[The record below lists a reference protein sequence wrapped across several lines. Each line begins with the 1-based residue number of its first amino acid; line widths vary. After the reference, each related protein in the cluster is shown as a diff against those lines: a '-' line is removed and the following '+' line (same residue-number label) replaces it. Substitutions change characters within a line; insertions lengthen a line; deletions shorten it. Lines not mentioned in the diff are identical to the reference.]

1 MQSISLFLFIVCIV
15 LTLNAYISLQTK
27 DLISSE
33 EDNIISKQ
41 LASHF
46 EVIHSSHPTG
56 PRDVSRYFKSKISQV
71 THGRKLRHSGH
82 NPEHKGSHHHHQGH
96 LHDGANA
103 SDTGGNTTATTF
115 APTELSDRSNNV
127 TQSISI

>member
-33 EDNIISKQ
+33 EDNIVSKQ

-56 PRDVSRYFKSKISQV
+56 PRDVSRYFRSKVFQAS
-71 THGRKLRHSGH
+71 HGRKLRHSGH
-82 NPEHKGSHHHHQGH
+82 NKGASHHHGRP
-96 LHDGANA
+96 HDA
-103 SDTGGNTTATTF
+103 SDNTTVATS
-115 APTELSDRSNNV
+115 APTGIV
-127 TQSISI
+127 

>member
-41 LASHF
+41 FASHF
-46 EVIHSSHPTG
+46 EVIHPSHQTG
-56 PRDVSRYFKSKISQV
+56 PRDVSRYFRSKVFKPLMCES
-71 THGRKLRHSGH
+71 
-82 NPEHKGSHHHHQGH
+82 
-96 LHDGANA
+96 
-103 SDTGGNTTATTF
+103 
-115 APTELSDRSNNV
+115 
-127 TQSISI
+127 